1 MRISHSWKPIDDLP
15 DKAANLSDGELI
27 ALKRVWERQRDELR
41 DGGNLD
47 EFTQRLHR
55 EWAIET
61 GIIEDVYTL
70 DRRVTRALI
79 ERGIEAALIPRG
91 TSGPD
96 NVKVARII
104 QDHYET
110 LEGLF
115 DFVGG
120 QRQLSTSYIK
130 ELHAA
135 LLRNMDTHTVV
146 DPQGQ
151 AFEKP
156 LEKGAYKIQ
165 PNSPTRAD
173 GAVHQYCPPE
183 HVASEMDR
191 LIEMYRQHEAA
202 AIPVEV
208 EAAWLHHRFTQIHP
222 FADGNGRVARALASL
237 VLIKDGWFPLV
248 IDRDDRARYID
259 ALEKADQGDLR
270 GLVDMVVES
279 QRKAVIKATEVA
291 LEVKPATTIEQAIE
305 AVRNRLVLRGALPLK
320 EWLAAEDV
328 ARNLVSE
335 SQNRLLA
342 LASQLRKHLAAAD
355 VLEIATGGAAS
366 QAVLSLPASFG
377 HVKANGFEAGAGILL
392 KIQQGHDLGI
402 YFYSIGPR
410 FRGLIHAVGYF
421 LPEGGQIQPLHHGFL
436 INYEEDSSSAQQ
448 RFAPWLEEVIKQGL
462 DAWRR
467 TL

>member
-15 DKAANLSDGELI
+15 DSAANLSDGELI
-27 ALKRVWERQRDELR
+27 ALKRVWERQRADLQA
-41 DGGNLD
+41 GGTLD

-55 EWAIET
+55 EWSIET

-70 DRRVTRALI
+70 DRGVTRTLI
-79 ERGIEAALIPRG
+79 ERGIDAALIPRG

-96 NVKVARII
+96 NVRVARII

-110 LEGLF
+110 LEGLL
-115 DFVGG
+115 DLVGG

-173 GAVHQYCPPE
+173 GAVHQYCPAE

-191 LIEMYRQHEAA
+191 LIEMHRQHADA

-237 VLIKDGWFPLV
+237 VLIRDGWFPLV

-279 QRKAVIKATEVA
+279 QRNATIKATGFA
-291 LEVKPATTIEQAIE
+291 L
-305 AVRNRLVLRGALPLK
+305 
-320 EWLAAEDV
+320 
-328 ARNLVSE
+328 
-335 SQNRLLA
+335 
-342 LASQLRKHLAAAD
+342 
-355 VLEIATGGAAS
+355 
-366 QAVLSLPASFG
+366 
-377 HVKANGFEAGAGILL
+377 
-392 KIQQGHDLGI
+392 
-402 YFYSIGPR
+402 
-410 FRGLIHAVGYF
+410 
-421 LPEGGQIQPLHHGFL
+421 
-436 INYEEDSSSAQQ
+436 
-448 RFAPWLEEVIKQGL
+448 
-462 DAWRR
+462 
-467 TL
+467 